1 MAARKAEKL
10 GYTNVKLFHAGIP
23 AWTEAGYPLYS
34 DGVFVEQ
41 MMGFLV
47 LIDLRGVEEAKKAH
61 IQGAVAMAQG
71 QIEKEKNQ
79 FPLDKKAPIILYTAK
94 SDYKELGP
102 IVKLINSWGY
112 TRVRVLEGGFDA
124 WQAKN
129 RPVQKG
135 DVRTTIF
142 YLPRPHP
149 GEISGDEFMN
159 VVKERPP
166 DKLIL
171 DVRNKEEASEGVL
184 EGAINIPLDS
194 LQGRLA
200 ELPKDKEIIIHC
212 ATGLRAEMSYHII
225 RNAGGYK
232 ARFLNDKLAVKGK
245 QFFCCYK

>member
-10 GYTNVKLFHAGIP
+10 GYTNVKVFHAGVP
-23 AWTEAGYPLYS
+23 AWGETGNVLYT
-34 DGVFVEQ
+34 DGAFVEQ
-41 MMGFLV
+41 MMGYLV
-47 LIDLRGVEEAKKAH
+47 LLDLRGVEAAKKSH
-61 IQGAVAMAQG
+61 IQGAVALDLKNL
-71 QIEKEKNQ
+71 EKEKVQ
-79 FPLDKKAPIILYTAK
+79 FPIDRKAPIILYTDK
-94 SDYKELGP
+94 SDWKELQP
-102 IVKLINSWGY
+102 AVKMISSWGY
-112 TRVRVLEGGFDA
+112 SRIRVLEGGFEG
-124 WQAKN
+124 WLAKN

-142 YLPRPHP
+142 YIPRPHP

-159 VVKERPP
+159 VVKVRPA

-171 DVRNKEEASEGVL
+171 DVRNKEEALEGVL

-212 ATGLRAEMSYHII
+212 ETGLRAEMSYHII

-232 ARFLNDKLAVKGK
+232 ARFLNDKIAVKGK
-245 QFFCCYK
+245 EFFCCYK